1 MSGADQETE
10 GRANEL
16 YWTSDLSVN
25 QIAEELDLSKG
36 MLYELIHPAPAGLAC
51 PECSEEVVYANRTAR
66 DRALLACPQC
76 GWEGDEDEADLGV
89 GDGSVVV
96 PEAMEA
102 DAAADPAAGTPADP
116 GRKRVMVGGALLG
129 AAAGLALV
137 LWSRRR

>member
-1 MSGADQETE
+1 MTGADRETE

-36 MLYELIHPAPAGLAC
+36 MLYELIRPAPAGLSC
-51 PECSEEVVYANRTAR
+51 PACSEELVYANRTAR
-66 DRALLACPQC
+66 DRAMLACPRC
-76 GWEGDEDEADLGV
+76 GWEGDEDDADLGV
-89 GDGSVVV
+89 GDGSVVLPTATESDTV
-96 PEAMEA
+96 
-102 DAAADPAAGTPADP
+102 AAPRAATEEDP
-116 GRKRVMVGGALLG
+116 GRRRVMVGGALLG

>member
-1 MSGADQETE
+1 MSGADQEIE

-36 MLYELIHPAPAGLAC
+36 MLYELIRPAPAGMGC
-51 PECSEEVVYANRTAR
+51 PECSEELVYANRTAR
-66 DRALLACPQC
+66 DRALLACPRC

-89 GDGSVVV
+89 GDGSVVL
-96 PEAMEA
+96 PESGQGDTATA
-102 DAAADPAAGTPADP
+102 PGAVTLPDA

>member
-1 MSGADQETE
+1 MSGADQEIE

-25 QIAEELDLSKG
+25 HIAEELDLSKG
-36 MLYELIHPAPAGLAC
+36 MLYELIRPAPAGMGC
-51 PECSEEVVYANRTAR
+51 PECSEELVYANRTAR
-66 DRALLACPQC
+66 DRALLTCPRC
-76 GWEGDEDEADLGV
+76 GWEGSEDDADLGV
-89 GDGSVVV
+89 GDSSVVL
-96 PEAMEA
+96 PEAGEGDTA
-102 DAAADPAAGTPADP
+102 VAHGAAASPDP

>member
-1 MSGADQETE
+1 MSGADRETE

-36 MLYELIHPAPAGLAC
+36 MLYELIRPAPAGMGC
-51 PECSEEVVYANRTAR
+51 PECSEELVYANRTAR
-66 DRALLACPQC
+66 DRALLACPRC
-76 GWEGDEDEADLGV
+76 GWEGDEDDVDLGV
-89 GDGSVVV
+89 GDHYVVV
-96 PEAMEA
+96 PDATEGEAA
-102 DAAADPAAGTPADP
+102 VAPGAATTPDA

>member
-36 MLYELIHPAPAGLAC
+36 MLYELIHPAPAGFAC
-51 PECSEEVVYANRTAR
+51 PVCSEELVYANRTAR
-66 DRALLACPQC
+66 DRAMLACPRC
-76 GWEGDEDEADLGV
+76 GWEGDEDDADLGV
-89 GDGSVVV
+89 GDGSVVL
-96 PEAMEA
+96 PASTDA
-102 DAAADPAAGTPADP
+102 DAAAASAAPTSEDS
-116 GRKRVMVGGALLG
+116 GRRRVMVGGALLG

>member
-16 YWTSDLSVN
+16 YWASDLSVN

-36 MLYELIHPAPAGLAC
+36 MLYELIRPAPAGMGC
-51 PECSEEVVYANRTAR
+51 PACSEELVYANRTAR
-66 DRALLACPQC
+66 DRALLACPRC

-89 GDGSVVV
+89 GDSSVVL
-96 PEAMEA
+96 PRGMDA
-102 DAAADPAAGTPADP
+102 DAAVAPAGAASRDP
-116 GRKRVMVGGALLG
+116 GRVRVMVGGALLG

-137 LWSRRR
+137 FWSRRR

>member
-1 MSGADQETE
+1 MSGADRETE

-36 MLYELIHPAPAGLAC
+36 MLYELIRPAPAGMGC
-51 PECSEEVVYANRTAR
+51 PDCSEELVYANRTAR
-66 DRALLACPQC
+66 DRALLACPRC
-76 GWEGDEDEADLGV
+76 GWEGNEDDADLGV
-89 GDGSVVV
+89 GDSSVML
-96 PEAMEA
+96 PESGESETAVSP
-102 DAAADPAAGTPADP
+102 DAVTSPDAG
-116 GRKRVMVGGALLG
+116 RRRVMVGGALLG